1 MPHGDSESSRARRES
16 PAGGL
21 PALDPA
27 ASLDAL
33 QTGIL
38 ITATDGRVVFANR
51 AVERML
57 GVRPAECIGRPLGEV
72 LPPLAGAPEQL
83 SLPPMADADART
95 CRIEWRGARATTLD
109 ATISRCGG
117 GLCVELRDVSERLR
131 RERELHDRGRE
142 TAFLRD
148 VARRMSATS
157 ESGALL
163 QLLCDSARSHCGA
176 DGASVALV
184 RGDHAEVVAASGTT
198 ATSLGIWFPLAGSL
212 SERAIASRESIT
224 MEDYTSAYA
233 EIVRIVPEFDAG
245 PIVMTPLIA
254 HDSVLGVL
262 ATKRERGAPPF
273 TRREEEH
280 LRDIAD
286 YASLVLWKARLLEQA
301 REASEAKSAFLTT
314 ISHELRTPLTALTGY
329 GELLADQILGP
340 LNDQQCDMVERMR
353 SVTHDLSAMIEEI
366 LTYSSL
372 EAGREIVKRSTV
384 PAGDLVRAAANV
396 VEPAASQK
404 GLELQR
410 DVPAEPIFVTTDLDK
425 VRQILVNLAG
435 NAVKFT
441 KRGRVRLWVCHGG
454 GHVTFGIED
463 TGAGIAAADFP
474 RLFQPFSQLD
484 AGLTREHGGTGL
496 GLYISH
502 RLALLLGGRI
512 DVRSTEGRGSEFA
525 LILPER

>member
-1 MPHGDSESSRARRES
+1 
-16 PAGGL
+16 
-21 PALDPA
+21 
-27 ASLDAL
+27 
-33 QTGIL
+33 
-38 ITATDGRVVFANR
+38 
-51 AVERML
+51 
-57 GVRPAECIGRPLGEV
+57 
-72 LPPLAGAPEQL
+72 
-83 SLPPMADADART
+83 
-95 CRIEWRGARATTLD
+95 
-109 ATISRCGG
+109 
-117 GLCVELRDVSERLR
+117 
-131 RERELHDRGRE
+131 
-142 TAFLRD
+142 
-148 VARRMSATS
+148 
-157 ESGALL
+157 
-163 QLLCDSARSHCGA
+163 
-176 DGASVALV
+176 VALI

-212 SERAIASRESIT
+212 SERAIASRESIM
-224 MEDYTSAYA
+224 MEDYASAYA

-340 LNDQQCDMVERMR
+340 LNDQQCDMIERMR

-372 EAGREIVKRSTV
+372 EAGREIVRRSTV
-384 PAGDLVRAAANV
+384 PAGDLVRAAAAV

-410 DVPAEPIFVTTDLDK
+410 DIPEEPIFVTTDLDK

-454 GHVTFGIED
+454 GHLTFGVED
-463 TGAGIAAADFP
+463 TGVGIAAADFP

-512 DVRSTEGRGSEFA
+512 DVRSTVGRGSEFA